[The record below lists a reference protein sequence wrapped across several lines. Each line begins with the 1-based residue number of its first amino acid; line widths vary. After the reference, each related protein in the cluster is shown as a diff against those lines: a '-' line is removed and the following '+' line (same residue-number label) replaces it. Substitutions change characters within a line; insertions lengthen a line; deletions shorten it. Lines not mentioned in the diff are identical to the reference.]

1 MWKEQ
6 GKNHK
11 NLHEFLSKPK
21 NKHEGYILSA
31 CLVDECQSDFSPFTS
46 HREKRNFFYYEH
58 LFKYLCNDATPPLFL
73 FDFSKYNARLNIIKQ
88 PNYYANNCLF
98 HLTYRRIH
106 GERTIRRRFVK
117 TKQKGPAEINRKAIH
132 KDVQPFVNHLIKKEA
147 GGRRKH
153 IEDRRWFEFGYI
165 DI

>member
-1 MWKEQ
+1 MNFSQ
-6 GKNHK
+6 N
-11 NLHEFLSKPK
+11 PK
-21 NKHEGYILSA
+21 TNMKDIFFQPVWLMSVSRISLRLRHTVKREISFIMNT
-31 CLVDECQSDFSPFTS
+31 FSNTFAMMQPPFV
-46 HREKRNFFYYEH
+46 
-58 LFKYLCNDATPPLFL
+58 L
-73 FDFSKYNARLNIIKQ
+73 FDFSKYNVRLNIIKQ